1 MEPAAAHN
9 CTCIDSLCFSTLTL
23 RKSYESRPFMGHS
36 APVEENDRSGAPMS
50 VTPQHALVT
59 GGGQGIGAAVAREL
73 VARGINVTVM
83 GRRLEV
89 VQAFAET
96 DPAHLMAVRADV
108 AETVQVAEAVVLA
121 EARFGPVDIL
131 VNNAGQA
138 QTAPFLKMD
147 LGMWHQMLTVNLT
160 GTLIC
165 TQAVLPGMVARGW
178 GRIVN
183 VASSAGQIGYAYA
196 SAYCAAKH
204 GVVGL
209 TRALALE
216 MARKGVTVNA
226 VCPGY
231 TETDIVR
238 ESIERVV
245 SRTGRSVDESRA
257 EFLKSNPQGRLVQP
271 QQVADAVV
279 WLCGNAAS
287 AVTGQSISVAG
298 GEVM

>member
-1 MEPAAAHN
+1 MSTAA
-9 CTCIDSLCFSTLTL
+9 
-23 RKSYESRPFMGHS
+23 R
-36 APVEENDRSGAPMS
+36 
-50 VTPQHALVT
+50 HALVT

-73 VARGINVTVM
+73 VARGLNVSVL
-83 GRRLEV
+83 GRRLAV
-89 VQAFAET
+89 MQALADT
-96 DPAHLMAVRADV
+96 DPEHLHSVQADV
-108 AETVQVAEAVVLA
+108 ADPAQVAQAVAQA
-121 EARFGPVDIL
+121 EARFGPVDVL

-147 LGMWHQMLTVNLT
+147 LALWQRMLSVNLT

-178 GRIVN
+178 GRVVN
-183 VASSAGQIGYAYA
+183 VASTAGQVGYAYV

-204 GVVGL
+204 GVMGL
-209 TRALALE
+209 TKSLALE
-216 MARKGVTVNA
+216 MAKKGVTVNA

-245 SRTGRSVDESRA
+245 AKTGRSAEEARA
-257 EFLKSNPQGRLVQP
+257 EFVKSNPQGRLVQP
-271 QQVADAVV
+271 EQVADAVA
-279 WLCGNAAS
+279 WLCGEGAS
-287 AVTGQSISVAG
+287 AVTGQAISVAG